1 MKLCKVSDGP
11 FAYEPGR
18 GASFNGAPIP
28 GGLLAHLIIGAC
40 MSARGDVVRWDDL
53 GVTTKAADKTA
64 NIRVTLH
71 HLRKRL
77 VKMGA
82 PAGAL
87 QTVQGH
93 GLRWDRTAME
103 RDSNG

>member
-1 MKLCKVSDGP
+1 MKLRKVSDGP
-11 FAYEPGR
+11 FAYEPGH
-18 GASFNGAPIP
+18 GATFNGSRIP

-53 GVTTKAADKTA
+53 GVVTRAADKTA

-82 PAGAL
+82 PAGVL
-87 QTVQGH
+87 QTVQAH

-103 RDSNG
+103 REAS